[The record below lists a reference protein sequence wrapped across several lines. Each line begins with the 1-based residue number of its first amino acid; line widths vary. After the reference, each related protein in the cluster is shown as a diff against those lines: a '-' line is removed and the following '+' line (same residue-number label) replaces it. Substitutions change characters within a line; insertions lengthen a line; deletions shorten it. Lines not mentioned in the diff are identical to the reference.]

1 MAYRFLAIFLLCGLS
16 FSQSIPPSGGGGRGP
31 TGPTGPTGPAGATG
45 PAGLNVSCL
54 DATGST
60 TAYTCPSPTNPP
72 AALAAGLTVVFVPQA
87 TNSTTGPT
95 LAVNSLT
102 AKTIKLTAAVSLSVG
117 YLIAGKPYLL
127 SYDGA
132 EFILPS
138 YATPSP
144 NTVNDLTASRVLGTV
159 YQNTGTKALFISVW
173 GHTSVTDQLHAA
185 VNSFNPPTD
194 LVAVNQYP
202 NVGNSQVFFI
212 VLPGYYYSVDF
223 FSGTKV
229 VLGWWEWT

>member
-1 MAYRFLAIFLLCGLS
+1 MAYKILAVYLLCAVS
-16 FSQSIPPSGGGGRGP
+16 FAQSIGTGAR
-31 TGPTGPTGPAGATG
+31 GPTGPTGPAGSNGATGPTG

-72 AALAAGLTVVFVPQA
+72 SSLVAGLTVVFVPQA

-159 YQNTGTKALFISVW
+159 YQNTGTKALYISVW
-173 GHTSVTDQLHAA
+173 GHTSVVDQLHAA
-185 VNSFNPPTD
+185 VDSFSPPTD

-202 NVGNSQVFFI
+202 NAGNSQVFFI

-223 FSGTKV
+223 FAGTKV